1 MKSDKKNQPNERIE
15 MGNRIR
21 DARRK
26 KGLTIEQMSERMEMS
41 EPGYRKI
48 ESGAGGMS
56 EKTLRKLQAALGVS
70 FDYILR
76 GNRTDKE
83 ALVEEVHASLPGTKM
98 EILIRILV
106 NLMNA
111 EDIQLNVDDKD
122 LLAIFEKGMTINDRK
137 D

>member
-1 MKSDKKNQPNERIE
+1 MKSDERNQPDERIE

-56 EKTLRKLQAALGVS
+56 EKTLRKLQAVLGVS

-76 GNRTDKE
+76 GSRTDQE
-83 ALVEEVHASLPGTKM
+83 ALVEEVHAALPGTKV

-111 EDIQLNVDDKD
+111 EDIQLSIEDKD
-122 LLAIFEKGMTINDRK
+122 LLAMFEKGMQINDKK